1 MGNRSSA
8 SASTNSSW
16 QSRPSKL
23 VQQVSNRSDYS
34 PPLTTTDT
42 KDFNDDQPLTGVY
55 QKPAGPISTA
65 VPKGDLTVVMKCCC
79 PQVQVSTAKAQEFPC
94 IVSLISPDIEED
106 KVESERRGMDLVC
119 VVDVSGSMHGEKLAL
134 VQATLNFMLSKLTIN
149 DRVSLISFQSR
160 PTRVTPLTVC
170 DAVGLS
176 QLTSAINLL
185 HAGGGTNIVS
195 GLHYGLEVLK
205 RRRQSNAVTSLFLLS
220 DGQDDNPGADER
232 AREEINC
239 YGEAVC
245 GAFVTHTFGYG
256 AGHDAVVMSAIA
268 GLRGGCYNFVENT
281 ETVAEAFAKCL
292 GGLVSSFANSITVE
306 LVPNTDTVIPVVLG
320 KVYGAVGN
328 NTLKVINMLT
338 SDRKDSVFILN
349 FPVSHQNVVTGTP
362 LTPVSAIITYR
373 LVANGEERRQEATL
387 QLSLISET
395 DPEVKI
401 DVDETVLVNFY
412 RVKTAEVLKEAGEL
426 SDQGNTESGSEL
438 ITRFLREL
446 RGSLVANTELV
457 KVLIGDLERSKARM
471 ASESDWSHGGQ
482 AMYMDLCSNHMMQ
495 QASSN
500 VEIYSNR
507 VQSSYKAASKR
518 HP

>member
-23 VQQVSNRSDYS
+23 AQKASNSSDYS
-34 PPLTTTDT
+34 PPVSSTDAQG
-42 KDFNDDQPLTGVY
+42 FNDDQPLTGVY
-55 QKPAGPISTA
+55 QKSVGPASTD

-94 IVSLISPDIEED
+94 IVSLISPDVEED
-106 KVESERRGMDLVC
+106 KVESERKGMDLVC
-119 VVDVSGSMHGEKLAL
+119 VLDVSGSMRGDKLAL
-134 VQATLNFMLSKLTIN
+134 VQATLLFMLSKLTVK
-149 DRVSLISFQSR
+149 DRVALVSFQSR
-160 PTRVTPLTVC
+160 PKRVSPLTVC
-170 DAVGLS
+170 DTVGLS
-176 QLTSAINLL
+176 SLTKDVHSLS
-185 HAGGGTNIVS
+185 AGGGTNIVS

-205 RRRQSNAVTSLFLLS
+205 HRRQTNAVTCLFLLS
-220 DGQDDNPGADER
+220 DGADDNSGADAR
-232 AREEINC
+232 AREEIDC

-256 AGHDAVVMSAIA
+256 ADHDAVVMSAIA
-268 GLRGGCYNFVENT
+268 GLRGGCYNFVEST
-281 ETVAEAFAKCL
+281 ETVTEAFAKCL
-292 GGLVSSFANSITVE
+292 GGLISAFANSITVE
-306 LVPNTDTVIPVVLG
+306 IVPNTDTVIPVVLG
-320 KVYGAVGN
+320 KVYGSVEN

-362 LTPVSAIITYR
+362 LTPVSAIVTYR

-387 QLSLISET
+387 QLTLISEA
-395 DPEVKI
+395 DPAAKI

-426 SDQGNTESGSEL
+426 SDRGNTESGSEL
-438 ITRFLREL
+438 ITRFLGEL
-446 RGSLVANTELV
+446 CGSLVANHELI
-457 KVLIGDLERSKARM
+457 KVLISDLEKSKARM
-471 ASESDWSHGGQ
+471 TSESAWSHGGQ
-482 AMYMDLCSNHMMQ
+482 AMYMDLCSNHMKQ

-500 VEIYSNR
+500 VR
-507 VQSSYKAASKR
+507 SYTTKTQTSYQAASKR
-518 HP
+518 RT